1 MTREEIRQ
9 LLITVDPD
17 IRHHRSEHLEP
28 DYTYWDETHIMPFT
42 ADNRHAPDWAFVVHR
57 YTKTEDDELAAQIF
71 AALDADDRI
80 ALSYDVDHDPE
91 TGYIHH
97 IYDCESA

>member
-1 MTREEIRQ
+1 MTIPEIRGF
-9 LLITVDPD
+9 LATIDPN
-17 IRHHRSEHLEP
+17 IRHHRSMRETD

-80 ALSYDVDHDPE
+80 ALSYDVDSDPE